1 MSYEREPLLSAD
13 PTTHDLYNTVE
24 RDIIRGRQYGWCERF
39 RRSKTAVVLI
49 AAMALFTDMVVYGIV
64 VPILPLIV
72 KERLE
77 LDSQAV
83 GFLFGCYALGLLGAT
98 PFFAILSDRY
108 QTRKLP
114 MLLGMGSLAI
124 CTLFF
129 GIAKTYWQLVIAR
142 IAQGAAGGASWTISL
157 AMLADRFGQGE
168 KLGVVM
174 GTVLSANTIGAITG
188 PIIGGAL
195 YQYWGYAS
203 PFVFCAILAFFDFLS
218 ILMIVEPHE
227 LQEDNLLDDTRM
239 NTEENGT
246 PVGNLAINNDLSLW
260 SLVRNWDVSTVCVAV
275 LMIASVFSG
284 IEPILPIYLKERFNS
299 DPTTIGFIYISV
311 IIPTI
316 ISPIVGSLSQK
327 VGQWLLINAGMI
339 LLAIAAALI
348 ALPFAL
354 ELIIVSLVLFGAAY
368 SVAST
373 PTLPLLGEFVAKNG
387 GGAYGQ
393 VYALWNMAYSVGM
406 LAGPVIG
413 GVLLQ
418 YFGFFWAM
426 MGFAITLFV
435 TALFIMGESYV
446 FLLFANADSGI
457 LSDSPSAVAL
467 VQDDILISNID

>member
-1 MSYEREPLLSAD
+1 MSYEQEPLLSAD
-13 PTTHDLYNTVE
+13 PTHDFYNTAE
-24 RDIIRGRQYGWCERF
+24 RDIIRRRRYGWYERF
-39 RRSKTAVVLI
+39 RRSQTAVVLI

-108 QTRKLP
+108 HTRKLP

-129 GIAKTYWQLVIAR
+129 GIANTYWQLVIAR

-203 PFVFCAILAFFDFLS
+203 PFIFCAILAFFDFLT
-218 ILMIVEPHE
+218 ILMIIEPHE
-227 LQEDNLLDDTRM
+227 LHDDELLDELLDDTQV
-239 NTEENGT
+239 NTEENVT
-246 PVGNLAINNDLSLW
+246 PVGINNDLSLW
-260 SLVRNWDVSTVCVAV
+260 SLIRDWNVITVCIAV

-284 IEPILPIYLKERFNS
+284 IEPILPIYLKERFNT

-311 IIPTI
+311 VIPTI

-327 VGQWLLINAGMI
+327 VGQWLLINVGMI
-339 LLAIAAALI
+339 LLATSSALI

-354 ELIIVSLVLFGAAY
+354 ELIIASLAFFGAAY

-373 PTLPLLGEFVAKNG
+373 PTLPLLGEFVTKNG

-393 VYALWNMAYSVGM
+393 VYALWNMAYSIGM
-406 LAGPVIG
+406 LVGPVIG

-418 YFGFFWAM
+418 HFGFFWAM
-426 MGFAITLFV
+426 MCFATTLFV
-435 TALFIMGESYV
+435 TALFIMGESYI
-446 FLLFANADSGI
+446 FLLFANADRGI
-457 LSDSPSAVAL
+457 LPDSPSAVAL
-467 VQDDILISNID
+467 IQDDILIENVD